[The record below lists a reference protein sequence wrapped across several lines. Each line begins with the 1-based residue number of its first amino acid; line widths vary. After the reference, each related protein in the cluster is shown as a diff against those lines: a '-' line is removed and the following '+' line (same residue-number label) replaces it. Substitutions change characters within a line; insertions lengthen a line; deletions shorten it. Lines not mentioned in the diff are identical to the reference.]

1 MKTEYEKMRSQE
13 LYYFSDPE
21 IHASLVHAKKVC
33 ACLRSMTIY
42 DEDYRQVIEELIP
55 GIPQSTTICPP
66 FHCDHGTGIILGE
79 NVFMNYDCIMLDGG
93 YIRIGKH
100 TLIGPHC
107 QFYTP
112 QHPMD
117 YVERREEK
125 ETAYPITIG
134 EDCWLGGNVVVCPG
148 VTIGNRCIIA
158 AGSVVTKD
166 IPDDSLA
173 AGIPAFPAHFFL
185 PDCKS
190 SANMAAH
197 GSAYRSDLPYTSETL
212 HFPCFSDNQSSFHP

>member
-1 MKTEYEKMRSQE
+1 MSLVILALKPMKTEYEKMRSQE

-21 IHASLVHAKKVC
+21 IHASLIHAKKVC
-33 ACLRSMTIY
+33 ARLRSMTIY

-55 GIPQSTTICPP
+55 GIPQNTTICPP

-173 AGIPAFPAHFFL
+173 AGVPAVV
-185 PDCKS
+185 K
-190 SANMAAH
+190 
-197 GSAYRSDLPYTSETL
+197 RSLKK
-212 HFPCFSDNQSSFHP
+212 

>member
-1 MKTEYEKMRSQE
+1 MNLVILVLKPMKTEYEKMRSQE

-33 ACLRSMTIY
+33 ARLRSMTIY

-55 GIPQSTTICPP
+55 GIPQSTIICPP

-112 QHPMD
+112 QHTMD

-173 AGIPAFPAHFFL
+173 AGIPAVV
-185 PDCKS
+185 K
-190 SANMAAH
+190 
-197 GSAYRSDLPYTSETL
+197 RSLKK
-212 HFPCFSDNQSSFHP
+212 

>member
-1 MKTEYEKMRSQE
+1 MNLVILVLKPMKTEYEKMRSQE

-33 ACLRSMTIY
+33 ARLRSMTIY

-93 YIRIGKH
+93 YIRIGTH

-173 AGIPAFPAHFFL
+173 AGIPAVV
-185 PDCKS
+185 K
-190 SANMAAH
+190 
-197 GSAYRSDLPYTSETL
+197 RSLKK
-212 HFPCFSDNQSSFHP
+212 

>member
-1 MKTEYEKMRSQE
+1 MSLVILALKPMKTEYEKMRSQE

-33 ACLRSMTIY
+33 ARLRSMTIC

-134 EDCWLGGNVVVCPG
+134 EDCWLGGNVMVCPG

-173 AGIPAFPAHFFL
+173 AGVPAVV
-185 PDCKS
+185 K
-190 SANMAAH
+190 
-197 GSAYRSDLPYTSETL
+197 RSLKK
-212 HFPCFSDNQSSFHP
+212 

>member
-1 MKTEYEKMRSQE
+1 MSLVILVLKPMKTEYEKIRSQE

-33 ACLRSMTIY
+33 ARLRSMTIC

-134 EDCWLGGNVVVCPG
+134 EDCWLGGNVVV
-148 VTIGNRCIIA
+148 
-158 AGSVVTKD
+158 
-166 IPDDSLA
+166 
-173 AGIPAFPAHFFL
+173 
-185 PDCKS
+185 
-190 SANMAAH
+190 
-197 GSAYRSDLPYTSETL
+197 
-212 HFPCFSDNQSSFHP
+212 

>member
-1 MKTEYEKMRSQE
+1 MSLVILVLKPMKTEYEKMRSQE

-33 ACLRSMTIY
+33 ARLRSMTIY

-55 GIPQSTTICPP
+55 GIPQSTIICPP

-134 EDCWLGGNVVVCPG
+134 EDCWLGGNVVICPG

-173 AGIPAFPAHFFL
+173 AGIPAVV
-185 PDCKS
+185 K
-190 SANMAAH
+190 
-197 GSAYRSDLPYTSETL
+197 RSLKK
-212 HFPCFSDNQSSFHP
+212 

>member
-1 MKTEYEKMRSQE
+1 MSLVILALKPMKTEYEKMRSQE

-33 ACLRSMTIY
+33 ARLRSMTIY

-158 AGSVVTKD
+158 AGSVVSKD

-173 AGIPAFPAHFFL
+173 AGVPAVV
-185 PDCKS
+185 K
-190 SANMAAH
+190 
-197 GSAYRSDLPYTSETL
+197 RSLKK
-212 HFPCFSDNQSSFHP
+212 

>member
-1 MKTEYEKMRSQE
+1 MNLVILVLKPMKTEYEKMRSQE

-33 ACLRSMTIY
+33 ARLRSMTIY
-42 DEDYRQVIEELIP
+42 DEDYCQVIEELIP

-173 AGIPAFPAHFFL
+173 AGVPAVV
-185 PDCKS
+185 K
-190 SANMAAH
+190 
-197 GSAYRSDLPYTSETL
+197 RSLKK
-212 HFPCFSDNQSSFHP
+212 

>member
-1 MKTEYEKMRSQE
+1 MNLVILVLKPMKTEYEKMRSQE

-33 ACLRSMTIY
+33 ARLRSMTIY

-79 NVFMNYDCIMLDGG
+79 NVFMDYDCIMLDGG

-173 AGIPAFPAHFFL
+173 AGVPAVV
-185 PDCKS
+185 K
-190 SANMAAH
+190 
-197 GSAYRSDLPYTSETL
+197 RSLKK
-212 HFPCFSDNQSSFHP
+212 

>member
-1 MKTEYEKMRSQE
+1 MSLVILVLKPMKTEYEKMRSQE

-33 ACLRSMTIY
+33 ARLRSMTIY

-148 VTIGNRCIIA
+148 VAIGNRCIIA

-166 IPDDSLA
+166 ILDDSLA
-173 AGIPAFPAHFFL
+173 AGIPAVV
-185 PDCKS
+185 K
-190 SANMAAH
+190 
-197 GSAYRSDLPYTSETL
+197 RSLKK
-212 HFPCFSDNQSSFHP
+212 

>member
-1 MKTEYEKMRSQE
+1 MSLVILALKPMKREYEKMRSQE

-33 ACLRSMTIY
+33 ARLRSMTIY

-55 GIPQSTTICPP
+55 GIPQNTTICPP

-173 AGIPAFPAHFFL
+173 AGVPAVV
-185 PDCKS
+185 K
-190 SANMAAH
+190 
-197 GSAYRSDLPYTSETL
+197 RSLKK
-212 HFPCFSDNQSSFHP
+212 

>member
-1 MKTEYEKMRSQE
+1 LNLVILVLKPMKTEYEKMRSQE

-33 ACLRSMTIY
+33 ARLRSMTIC

-173 AGIPAFPAHFFL
+173 AGIPAVV
-185 PDCKS
+185 K
-190 SANMAAH
+190 
-197 GSAYRSDLPYTSETL
+197 RSLKK
-212 HFPCFSDNQSSFHP
+212 

>member
-1 MKTEYEKMRSQE
+1 MSLVILVLKPMKTEYEKMRSQE

-21 IHASLVHAKKVC
+21 IHGSLVHAKKVC

-148 VTIGNRCIIA
+148 VAIGNRCIIA

-173 AGIPAFPAHFFL
+173 AGIPAVV
-185 PDCKS
+185 K
-190 SANMAAH
+190 
-197 GSAYRSDLPYTSETL
+197 RSLKK
-212 HFPCFSDNQSSFHP
+212 

>member
-33 ACLRSMTIY
+33 ARLRSMTIY

-173 AGIPAFPAHFFL
+173 AGVPAVV
-185 PDCKS
+185 K
-190 SANMAAH
+190 
-197 GSAYRSDLPYTSETL
+197 RSLKKYADKAIQTL
-212 HFPCFSDNQSSFHP
+212 VGFAF

>member
-1 MKTEYEKMRSQE
+1 MNLVILVLKPMKTEYEKMRSQE

-33 ACLRSMTIY
+33 ARLRSMTIY

-55 GIPQSTTICPP
+55 GVPQSTTICPP

-158 AGSVVTKD
+158 EGSVVTKD

-173 AGIPAFPAHFFL
+173 AGVPAVV
-185 PDCKS
+185 K
-190 SANMAAH
+190 
-197 GSAYRSDLPYTSETL
+197 RSLKK
-212 HFPCFSDNQSSFHP
+212 

>member
-1 MKTEYEKMRSQE
+1 MKLVILALKPMKTEYEKMRSQE

-33 ACLRSMTIY
+33 ARLRSMTIY

-93 YIRIGKH
+93 YISIGKH

-173 AGIPAFPAHFFL
+173 AGVPAVV
-185 PDCKS
+185 K
-190 SANMAAH
+190 
-197 GSAYRSDLPYTSETL
+197 RSLKK
-212 HFPCFSDNQSSFHP
+212 

>member
-1 MKTEYEKMRSQE
+1 MSLVILVLKPMKTEYEKMRSQE

-33 ACLRSMTIY
+33 ARLRSMTIC

-100 TLIGPHC
+100 TLVGPHC

-173 AGIPAFPAHFFL
+173 AGVPAVV
-185 PDCKS
+185 K
-190 SANMAAH
+190 
-197 GSAYRSDLPYTSETL
+197 RSLKK
-212 HFPCFSDNQSSFHP
+212 

>member
-1 MKTEYEKMRSQE
+1 MKLVILALKPMKTEYEKMRSQE

-33 ACLRSMTIY
+33 ARLRSMTIY

-55 GIPQSTTICPP
+55 GIPQSTIICPP

-173 AGIPAFPAHFFL
+173 AGVPAVV
-185 PDCKS
+185 K
-190 SANMAAH
+190 
-197 GSAYRSDLPYTSETL
+197 RSLKK
-212 HFPCFSDNQSSFHP
+212 

>member
-1 MKTEYEKMRSQE
+1 LSLVILVLKPMKTEYEKMRSQE

-33 ACLRSMTIY
+33 ARLRSMTIC

-173 AGIPAFPAHFFL
+173 AGIPAVV
-185 PDCKS
+185 K
-190 SANMAAH
+190 
-197 GSAYRSDLPYTSETL
+197 RSLKK
-212 HFPCFSDNQSSFHP
+212 

>member
-1 MKTEYEKMRSQE
+1 MDLVILVLKPMKTEYEKMRSQE

-33 ACLRSMTIY
+33 ARLRSMTIY

-66 FHCDHGTGIILGE
+66 FYCDHGTGIILGE

-166 IPDDSLA
+166 IPDDSLV
-173 AGIPAFPAHFFL
+173 AGVPAVV
-185 PDCKS
+185 K
-190 SANMAAH
+190 
-197 GSAYRSDLPYTSETL
+197 RSLKK
-212 HFPCFSDNQSSFHP
+212 

>member
-1 MKTEYEKMRSQE
+1 MSLVILVLKPMKTEYEKMRSQE

-33 ACLRSMTIY
+33 ARLRSMTIY

-173 AGIPAFPAHFFL
+173 AGVPAVV
-185 PDCKS
+185 K
-190 SANMAAH
+190 
-197 GSAYRSDLPYTSETL
+197 RSLKK
-212 HFPCFSDNQSSFHP
+212 

>member
-1 MKTEYEKMRSQE
+1 MSLVILALKPMKTEYEKMRSQE

-33 ACLRSMTIY
+33 ARLRSMTIY

-100 TLIGPHC
+100 TLVGPHC

-173 AGIPAFPAHFFL
+173 AGIPAVV
-185 PDCKS
+185 K
-190 SANMAAH
+190 
-197 GSAYRSDLPYTSETL
+197 RSLKK
-212 HFPCFSDNQSSFHP
+212 

>member
-1 MKTEYEKMRSQE
+1 MDLVILVLKPMKTEYEKMRSQE

-33 ACLRSMTIY
+33 ARLRSMTIC
-42 DEDYRQVIEELIP
+42 DDDYRQVIEELIP
-55 GIPQSTTICPP
+55 GIPQSTIICPP

-173 AGIPAFPAHFFL
+173 AGIPAVV
-185 PDCKS
+185 K
-190 SANMAAH
+190 
-197 GSAYRSDLPYTSETL
+197 RSLKK
-212 HFPCFSDNQSSFHP
+212 

>member
-1 MKTEYEKMRSQE
+1 MNLVILVLNPMKTEYEKMRSQE

-33 ACLRSMTIY
+33 ARLRSMTIY

-173 AGIPAFPAHFFL
+173 AGVPAVV
-185 PDCKS
+185 K
-190 SANMAAH
+190 
-197 GSAYRSDLPYTSETL
+197 RSLKK
-212 HFPCFSDNQSSFHP
+212 

>member
-1 MKTEYEKMRSQE
+1 MNLVILVLKPMKTEYEKMRSQE

-33 ACLRSMTIY
+33 ARLRSMTIC

-117 YVERREEK
+117 YVKRREEK

-173 AGIPAFPAHFFL
+173 AGVPAVV
-185 PDCKS
+185 K
-190 SANMAAH
+190 
-197 GSAYRSDLPYTSETL
+197 RSLKK
-212 HFPCFSDNQSSFHP
+212 

>member
-1 MKTEYEKMRSQE
+1 MNLVILVLKPMKTEYGKMRSQE

-33 ACLRSMTIY
+33 ARLRSMTIY

-173 AGIPAFPAHFFL
+173 AGVPAVV
-185 PDCKS
+185 K
-190 SANMAAH
+190 
-197 GSAYRSDLPYTSETL
+197 RSLKK
-212 HFPCFSDNQSSFHP
+212 